1 MKNDKRKFITI
12 GFLGCLL
19 FILLGTIHVSQ
30 GQASA
35 GYFNFWQ
42 QLWHDEQ
49 QQNFLLHSRLPRFV
63 IGCLAGSSLAV
74 AGMLMQTM
82 TKNPLASASTLGIH
96 SGAYFFVVV
105 FAVFF
110 PHLSGKHPLFLAF
123 GGGLVAAMLVWGLV
137 GKTLDPV
144 RVALTGMI
152 VSMLFA
158 SFTAALQLLFANEAS
173 GLFLWGSGTLLQL
186 DWSGVQFAWPW
197 IGIVLLITLAISRK
211 LDVLLLDE
219 EAAIGIGE
227 KVGVIKL
234 VGWLAAIFLAAITVA
249 VVGPIGFVGI
259 IAPHVVRLLG
269 LRLHFSMILG
279 NIVVGALLLISADI
293 LVRIISQTSE
303 LPVGAMTALI
313 GGPWIVYLA
322 MKMGR
327 SVRGKSAPLGGHVLF
342 PKKGLV
348 YGVLLIITICL
359 FFVSLRFGGTEF
371 TPFHLLG
378 QELAHNAYVW
388 NFRVPRILVSFLVG
402 MLMAAG
408 GVLFQSV
415 LRNPLA
421 DASVLGV
428 TSGAGM
434 TAMLFM
440 ILFPG
445 LAYLF
450 VPIGAVVGAFV
461 VMGLILICSSR
472 GGFQPVTLLLIGVS
486 VSAVCS
492 AIIQILMVK
501 SKLYAAQALTWLS
514 GSTYGSSW
522 DHVWMALV
530 TGIILL
536 PLIYYFS
543 RTYDAL
549 IFGEEVAIGFGIHTS
564 RLRLWMIIVGVIISA
579 ISVSIV
585 GTIGFI
591 GLLAPHAARRIVG
604 IKHQAVF
611 PVSILLGGMLLLAAD
626 FLGRYVLA
634 PNEVPAGLL
643 VSIVGAPYLLYLLK
657 KSGQVKVR

>member
-96 SGAYFFVVV
+96 SGANFFVVA

-123 GGGLVAAMLVWGLV
+123 GGGLIAAMLVWGLV

-227 KVGVIKL
+227 KVGLIKL

-279 NIVVGALLLISADI
+279 NIVVGALLLVSADI

-342 PKKGLV
+342 PKKGAV

-371 TPFHLLG
+371 TPLHLLG
-378 QELAHNAYVW
+378 QELAHNTYVW

-461 VMGLILICSSR
+461 VTGLILVCSSR

-486 VSAVCS
+486 ISAVCS

-530 TGIILL
+530 TSLILL

>member
-12 GFLGCLL
+12 GFLSCLL

-96 SGAYFFVVV
+96 SGAYFFVVA

-110 PHLSGKHPLFLAF
+110 PQLSGKHPLFLAF

-137 GKTLDPV
+137 GRTLDPV

-211 LDVLLLDE
+211 LDVLLLEE

-227 KVGVIKL
+227 KVGLIKL

-259 IAPHVVRLLG
+259 IAPHIVRLLG

-279 NIVVGALLLISADI
+279 NIVVGALLLVSADI

-322 MKMGR
+322 IKMSR
-327 SVRGKSAPLGGHVLF
+327 SVRGKSAPLGGHVSF
-342 PKKGLV
+342 QRKGMV
-348 YGVLLIITICL
+348 YGALSIIAICILL
-359 FFVSLRFGGTEF
+359 VSLRFGGTEF
-371 TPFHLLG
+371 TPLHLLG
-378 QELAHNAYVW
+378 QELAHNTYVW

-434 TAMLFM
+434 VAMLFM

-450 VPIGAVVGAFV
+450 VPIGAVVGAFL
-461 VMGLILICSSR
+461 VMGLILVFSSR

-522 DHVWMALV
+522 DNVWMALV
-530 TGIILL
+530 TSIILL

-564 RLRLWMIIVGVIISA
+564 RLRLWMIIVGVMISA
-579 ISVSIV
+579 FSVSIV

-611 PVSILLGGMLLLAAD
+611 PVSILLGGILLLTAD

>member
-1 MKNDKRKFITI
+1 MKKDKRKLITVSLL
-12 GFLGCLL
+12 GFLL

-42 QLWHDEQ
+42 QLWYDEQ
-49 QQNFLLHSRLPRFV
+49 QQNFLMHSRLPRFV

-96 SGAYFFVVV
+96 SGAYFFVVA

-110 PHLSGKHPLFLAF
+110 PQLSGKHPLFLAF

-137 GKTLDPV
+137 GRTLDPV

-197 IGIVLLITLAISRK
+197 IGIVLLIILAISRK

-227 KVGVIKL
+227 KVGLIKL
-234 VGWLAAIFLAAITVA
+234 VGWLTAIFLAAITVA

-279 NIVVGALLLISADI
+279 NIVVGALLLVSADI

-313 GGPWIVYLA
+313 GGPCIVYLA

-327 SVRGKSAPLGGHVLF
+327 SVRGKSSPLGGHVLF

-348 YGVLLIITICL
+348 YGVLLSITICL
-359 FFVSLRFGGTEF
+359 FVVSLRFGGTEF
-371 TPFHLLG
+371 TPFHMLG

-402 MLMAAG
+402 ILMAAG

-440 ILFPG
+440 LLFPG

-461 VMGLILICSSR
+461 VMGLILVCSSR
-472 GGFQPVTLLLIGVS
+472 SGFQPVTLLLIGVS
-486 VSAVCS
+486 ISAVCS

-522 DHVWMALV
+522 DHVWMAFV

-643 VSIVGAPYLLYLLK
+643 VSIVGAPYLLYLLR

>member
-1 MKNDKRKFITI
+1 MKKNNKKIVFISI
-12 GFLGCLL
+12 SCFLIFIFLG
-19 FILLGTIHVSQ
+19 TVHVSQ

-35 GYFNFWQ
+35 GYIIFWQ
-42 QLWHDEQ
+42 QLWYDEQ
-49 QQNFLLHSRLPRFV
+49 QQNFLLYSRLPRLV
-63 IGCLAGSSLAV
+63 VGCLAGSSLAV

-82 TKNPLASASTLGIH
+82 TKNPLASAGTLGIH
-96 SGAYFFVVV
+96 SGAYFVVV
-105 FAVFF
+105 ASTVFF
-110 PHLSGKHPLFLAF
+110 PQLSGQHPLLLTFT
-123 GGGLVAAMLVWGLV
+123 GGLGAAVLVWSLV

-152 VSMLFA
+152 VSMLFS
-158 SFTAALQLLFANEAS
+158 SFTAAIQLLFSNEVS

-197 IGIVLLITLAISRK
+197 ILIVLLIVLAASRK
-211 LDVLLLDE
+211 LDVLFLGE

-227 KVGVIKL
+227 KVGLIKL

-259 IAPHVVRLLG
+259 IAPHIVRLLG
-269 LRLHFSMILG
+269 FRLHFSMILG
-279 NIVVGALLLISADI
+279 NIVVGALLLVSADI
-293 LVRIISQTSE
+293 LVRFISQTTE

-313 GGPWIVYLA
+313 GGPWLVYLA
-322 MKMGR
+322 IKMSR
-327 SVRGKSAPLGGHVLF
+327 SVQGKSAPLSGSDSF
-342 PKKGLV
+342 KRKGIV
-348 YGVLLIITICL
+348 YGVLSIIAICIL
-359 FFVSLRFGGTEF
+359 LVSLRFGGTEF
-371 TPFHLLG
+371 TPLHLLG
-378 QELAHNAYVW
+378 QELAHNTYVW
-388 NFRVPRILVSFLVG
+388 DFRVPRVLVSFFVG

-434 TAMLFM
+434 VAMLFM

-450 VPIGAVVGAFV
+450 VPIGAVIGAFL
-461 VMGLILICSSR
+461 VMGIILLLSSR
-472 GGFQPVTLLLIGVS
+472 GGFQPIMLVLIGVAI
-486 VSAVCS
+486 SAVCS

-501 SKLYAAQALTWLS
+501 SKLHATQALTWLS

-522 DHVWMALV
+522 NHVVIALV
-530 TGIILL
+530 ALIIFV
-536 PLIYYFS
+536 PIIYYYS

-549 IFGEEVAIGFGIHTS
+549 IFGEELAIGFGINT
-564 RLRLWMIIVGVIISA
+564 RKLRLWMIIIGVMISA

-591 GLLAPHAARRIVG
+591 GLLAPHAARRMVG
-604 IKHQAVF
+604 VKHQAVF
-611 PVSILLGGMLLLAAD
+611 PVSILLGGIILLVAD
-626 FLGRYVLA
+626 FLGRYLLA
-634 PNEVPAGLL
+634 PNDVPAGLL

>member
-1 MKNDKRKFITI
+1 
-12 GFLGCLL
+12 
-19 FILLGTIHVSQ
+19 
-30 GQASA
+30 
-35 GYFNFWQ
+35 
-42 QLWHDEQ
+42 
-49 QQNFLLHSRLPRFV
+49 
-63 IGCLAGSSLAV
+63 
-74 AGMLMQTM
+74 MQTM

-96 SGAYFFVVV
+96 SGAYFFVVA

-110 PHLSGKHPLFLAF
+110 PQLSGKHPLFLAF

-137 GKTLDPV
+137 GRTLDPV

-211 LDVLLLDE
+211 LDVLLLEE

-227 KVGVIKL
+227 KVGLIKL

-259 IAPHVVRLLG
+259 IAPHIVRLLG

-279 NIVVGALLLISADI
+279 NIVVGALLLVSADI

-322 MKMGR
+322 IKMSR
-327 SVRGKSAPLGGHVLF
+327 SVRGKSAPLGGHVSF
-342 PKKGLV
+342 QRKGMV
-348 YGVLLIITICL
+348 YGALSIIAICILL
-359 FFVSLRFGGTEF
+359 VSLRFGGTEF
-371 TPFHLLG
+371 TPLHLLG
-378 QELAHNAYVW
+378 QELAHNTYVW

-434 TAMLFM
+434 VAMLFM

-450 VPIGAVVGAFV
+450 VPIGAVVGAFL
-461 VMGLILICSSR
+461 VMGLILVFSSR

-522 DHVWMALV
+522 DNVWMALV
-530 TGIILL
+530 TSIILL

-564 RLRLWMIIVGVIISA
+564 RLRLWMIIVGVMISA
-579 ISVSIV
+579 FSVSIV

-611 PVSILLGGMLLLAAD
+611 PVSILLGGILLLTAD